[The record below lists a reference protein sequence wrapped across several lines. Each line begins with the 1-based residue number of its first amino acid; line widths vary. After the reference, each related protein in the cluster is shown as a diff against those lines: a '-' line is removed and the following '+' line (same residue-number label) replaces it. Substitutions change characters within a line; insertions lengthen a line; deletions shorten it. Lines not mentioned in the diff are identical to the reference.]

1 MPTTKSSIKNVHAL
15 TFNVIGLA
23 VLPYLLSGNPGVER
37 NVSRRSV
44 FIHHYLPAWQEPKT
58 DTISLSIVG
67 DMMVGSSYPSANM
80 LPPEAEGSILQHAI
94 PYLQQTDLRIGNL
107 ESAIGDSLP
116 VQKSCG
122 VTQCYAF
129 CTPLKY
135 AQWYKDA
142 GFEYLNLSN
151 NHSFDF
157 GLKGVRQTLDFLN
170 KQNIRTSG
178 VPQHPTDT
186 LTVRGTRLGFVSFA
200 PHNNCLDMNND
211 SLVNAYVTQLRPLC
225 DVLIVF
231 FHGGAEGY
239 SQTRT
244 PKAREFFYGQDR
256 GHVTHFARRCVDA
269 GADMVVGSGPHVV
282 RGMEIYK
289 EKLIAYSLGNFA
301 TYSLFNL
308 KHPYNIAP
316 LLQVKI
322 TSKGE
327 LVEHKVLSFLQ
338 HGEGIPKPDS
348 TLSAFKLMRSLSQR
362 DFGYKMDVQMNGY
375 ADAGLN

>member
-1 MPTTKSSIKNVHAL
+1 MSTTSRSIKNVQLL

-23 VLPYLLSGNPGVER
+23 ALPYLYSGNPGVER
-37 NVSRRSV
+37 KVPQRSV
-44 FIHHYLPAWQEPKT
+44 FTSHYLSTWQEPKT
-58 DTISLSIVG
+58 DTISISIVG
-67 DMMVGSSYPSANM
+67 DMMLGSNYPSRNY
-80 LPPEAEGSILQHAI
+80 LPPEQEGSILQHAL
-94 PYLQQTDLRIGNL
+94 PYLQETDLRIGNL
-107 ESAIGDSLP
+107 ESVISDSVP
-116 VQKSCG
+116 VYKKCG

-157 GLKGVRQTLDFLN
+157 GLKGVQHTLEFLN
-170 KQNIRTSG
+170 KNNIRTSG
-178 VPQHPTDT
+178 VQQHPTDT
-186 LTVRGTRLGFVSFA
+186 LTVKNTRIGFVSFA
-200 PHNNCLDMNND
+200 PHNNCLNLNND
-211 SLVNAYVTQLRPLC
+211 SLVRAYITELRPLC
-225 DVLIVF
+225 DVLVVF

-239 SQTRT
+239 SRTRT

-256 GHVTHFARRCVDA
+256 GHVTHFARLCVDA
-269 GADMVVGSGPHVV
+269 GADMVIGSGPHVV
-282 RGMEIYK
+282 RGMELYK

-322 TSKGE
+322 TGKGE
-327 LVEHKVLSFLQ
+327 LVEHKVVSFLQ
-338 HGEGIPKPDS
+338 HGEGVPRPD
-348 TLSAFKLMRSLSQR
+348 TAMSAYKLMRTLSEK
-362 DFGYKMDVQMNGY
+362 DFGYKMDMPLNGY
-375 ADAGLN
+375 ARY

>member
-1 MPTTKSSIKNVHAL
+1 MPTTSSGLKNVQLL
-15 TFNVIGLA
+15 TFNVIGLVA
-23 VLPYLLSGNPGVER
+23 LPCFFSGDTGVTHGTR
-37 NVSRRSV
+37 P
-44 FIHHYLPAWQEPKT
+44 LPALISHDLPVWQDPHD
-58 DTISLSIVG
+58 DTISISIVG
-67 DMMVGSSYPSANM
+67 DMMVGSSYPSRDK
-80 LPPEAEGSILQHAI
+80 LPPEQEGSILQYAL

-107 ESAIGDSLP
+107 ESVVSDSVP
-116 VQKSCG
+116 VYKKCG

-157 GLKGVRQTLDFLN
+157 GPKGVQHTLDFLN
-170 KQNIRTSG
+170 RNKIRTSG

-186 LTVRGTRLGFVSFA
+186 LTVKGTRIGFVSFA
-200 PHNNCLDMNND
+200 PHNNCLNLNND
-211 SLVNAYVTQLRPLC
+211 SLVQTYISQLRPLC
-225 DVLIVF
+225 DVMIVF

-239 SQTRT
+239 ARTRT

-256 GHVTHFARRCVDA
+256 GDVMRFAHLCVDA

-282 RGMEIYK
+282 RGMELYK
-289 EKLIAYSLGNFA
+289 DKLIAYSLGNFA

-322 TSKGE
+322 TDKGQ
-327 LVEHKVLSFLQ
+327 LVEHKILSFLQ
-338 HGEGIPKPDS
+338 HGEGIPKPD
-348 TLSAFKLMRSLSQR
+348 TAMSAFKLMRTLSHQ
-362 DFGYKMDVQMNGY
+362 DFGYKMDAQLNGY
-375 ADAGLN
+375 VDAN